1 MKKRMQA
8 MEQEAA
14 LAYQAEVAE
23 GPDRIDE
30 AHALWELLH
39 TIINNV
45 VFSAID
51 AAGFDAEQ
59 EEYIVNKLHEEH
71 RYWRK

>member
-30 AHALWELLH
+30 AHALWGLLH
-39 TIINNV
+39 TIINSVLRSNPDMPHAYV
-45 VFSAID
+45 SICLMS
-51 AAGFDAEQ
+51 G
-59 EEYIVNKLHEEH
+59 
-71 RYWRK
+71 RYEDLVT